1 MIKKYLNE
9 HHLNLYQCLSMWDF
23 KKNNT
28 ITYLNL
34 KDALKVGGFGID
46 KDIQNAI
53 LEYSLKYVI
62 NGNRVLNHNKYI
74 ISLKFCTDF
83 L

>member
-1 MIKKYLNE
+1 MNIILIYINVYL
-9 HHLNLYQCLSMWDF
+9 CGIS

-34 KDALKVGGFGID
+34 QDALKVGGFGID
-46 KDIQNAI
+46 KNIQKAI

>member
-1 MIKKYLNE
+1 MNIILICINA
-9 HHLNLYQCLSMWDF
+9 CLCGIS

-34 KDALKVGGFGID
+34 QDALKVGGFGTD
-46 KDIQNAI
+46 KKIQKAI

>member
-34 KDALKVGGFGID
+34 QDALKVGGFGID
-46 KDIQNAI
+46 KKIQKAI

-62 NGNRVLNHNKYI
+62 I
-74 ISLKFCTDF
+74 ISFSPILRRQATKNQEST
-83 L
+83 